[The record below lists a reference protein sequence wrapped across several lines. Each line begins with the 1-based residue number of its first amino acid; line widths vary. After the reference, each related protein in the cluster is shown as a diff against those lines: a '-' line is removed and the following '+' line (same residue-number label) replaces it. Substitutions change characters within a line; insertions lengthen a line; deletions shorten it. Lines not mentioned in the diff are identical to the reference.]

1 VAGGVGGR
9 LGHLLLDVG
18 AGLLS
23 AVAGRDQLAQQVKW
37 ATAELVTT
45 SDQLEHV
52 TEVHDD
58 ALNSTTPR
66 DAALAYLADV

>member
-1 VAGGVGGR
+1 MAADPRRCGGQPP
-9 LGHLLLDVG
+9 
-18 AGLLS
+18 S
-23 AVAGRDQLAQQVKW
+23 SSPP
-37 ATAELVTT
+37 

-66 DAALAYLADV
+66 DAAVPAEHRQN